1 MENLSRLSSKPGVQ
15 STLILSKTNGAII
28 RSTGLLSA
36 SFSLPSESPEL
47 GSALAG
53 TDGNRPAPLDEKG
66 GYSSQRAEGNLNAEA
81 VAKMVF
87 SFVSAGGDLA
97 NCLEEGGDVQLLRLR
112 TRKNEIVIV
121 PGQWR
126 LHLHLVSLHTSNK
139 LIYD

>member
-28 RSTGLLSA
+28 RSTGLLSV
-36 SFSLPSESPEL
+36 SFSSSSESPEF
-47 GSALAG
+47 GSAPVG
-53 TDGNRPAPLDEKG
+53 TDGNHPALLDEKASYG
-66 GYSSQRAEGNLNAEA
+66 SQRDEGKVNAEA

-87 SFVSAGGDLA
+87 SFVSAGGDLV

-121 PGQWR
+121 PGKWR
-126 LHLHLVSLHTSNK
+126 LHLYLLILDTSTM
-139 LIYD
+139 LIYN